1 MIVFP
6 DPSVETEYTD
16 PNGSVWEFNGTGWVR
31 QPDCSG
37 ADTGGGYLPPTE
49 KSNVPPGL
57 QYFGVGVHAGA
68 LGGTSLGS
76 PLCFGE
82 EIYVSWWN
90 TGFNMMQWVR
100 CILQDTGAVVTDGGS
115 YYSLPSGVTYN
126 NICNAGPWNVR
137 LGNYVFQ
144 SRKGAVAFAKK
155 ESDNTLSFGALTD
168 LGVDTW
174 WSKRVSAHG
183 CFESSD
189 GESVIMIFTAGG
201 TTGMFAKV
209 GLDANGD
216 PVLLGKSAEFAGNI
230 THGGISTVRVT
241 EATYDNMPEN
251 RCYFYGHAHNSGN
264 FTGYLFGSVGDDF
277 VTMSQSSQ
285 QNIRHHPSQASDVV
299 LDITAARYN
308 NNRGFAFVVPI
319 GSDYTAVVGPVVD
332 STGMISS
339 QQWEANSSYWDSA
352 LIESQGM
359 IASNRSTGVIG
370 SSSVG
375 STCGSYVKPTH
386 RFKNAADTPA
396 LPAVVTA
403 DSYII
408 NGAGDRWHNVQV
420 DSASFIPV
428 PAQATGLPIVRA
440 AHDFWV
446 CQGQTN
452 DRNLYLFKDSTP
464 VTRGV
469 AKEVIKGKLKTL
481 KESKSKF

>member
-1 MIVFP
+1 MTTRVIS
-6 DPSVETEYTD
+6 DPSAL
-16 PNGSVWEFNGTGWVR
+16 GWELDATTGRWEWKAECDC
-31 QPDCSG
+31 PDVG
-37 ADTGGGYLPPTE
+37 GGGGGYLPSTE
-49 KSNVPPGL
+49 KSNVPAGL
-57 QYFGVGVHAGA
+57 QYFGTGYHAGS
-68 LGGTSLGS
+68 LGGTRLGS

-82 EIYVSWWN
+82 EIYISWWSS
-90 TGFNMMQWVR
+90 TMNMMQWVR

-115 YYSLPSGVTYN
+115 YSSLPSGVTYN

-174 WSKRVSAHG
+174 WNKRVSAHG

-189 GESVIMIFTAGG
+189 GESVIMIFTASS

-216 PVLLGKSAEFAGNI
+216 PVLLGKSAEFASSG
-230 THGGISTVRVT
+230 THGAISTIRVT

-264 FTGYLFGSVGDDF
+264 YTGYLFGSVRDDF
-277 VTMSQSSQ
+277 GTLSLSSAQ
-285 QNIRHHPSQASDVV
+285 WILHHPSQTPDVTS
-299 LDITAARYN
+299 DITAARYN

-319 GSDYTAVVGPVVD
+319 GTAHTAVVGPVVD
-332 STGMISS
+332 STGLISS

-352 LIESQGM
+352 LIGSKGM
-359 IASNRSTGVIG
+359 IAADRLVGVIG

-375 STCGSYVKPTH
+375 STCGSYVKPSH
-386 RFKNAADTPA
+386 RFKNAIATPS
-396 LPAVVTA
+396 LPAIVTA
-403 DSYII
+403 DAYLI
-408 NGAGDRWHNVQV
+408 NSAGDRWHNVQV
-420 DSASFIPV
+420 DSASYIPV
-428 PAQATGLPIVRA
+428 PPQPDGQPVVRA
-440 AHDFWV
+440 AHNFWV

-452 DRNLYLFKDSTP
+452 DSNLYLFKDSTP

-469 AKEVIKGKLKTL
+469 AKEVIKGKLETL
-481 KESKSKF
+481 KEIKQEQSE